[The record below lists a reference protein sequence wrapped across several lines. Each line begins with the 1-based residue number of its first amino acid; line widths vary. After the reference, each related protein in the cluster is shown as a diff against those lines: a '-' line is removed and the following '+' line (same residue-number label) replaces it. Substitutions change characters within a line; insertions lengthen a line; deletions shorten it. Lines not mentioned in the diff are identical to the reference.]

1 MLHKGDTYLIVPIM
15 GGQQNKSTDK
25 LLPIATAKNAYR
37 LLNVSNYARKLA
49 RFKRTISVIVFDG
62 GWESYEEGTQF
73 IFSEKKGTKDAR

>member
-1 MLHKGDTYLIVPIM
+1 MHHQGDTYLIVPII

-49 RFKRTISVIVFDG
+49 RFKRTISLIVFDG
-62 GWESYEEGTQF
+62 GRESYE
-73 IFSEKKGTKDAR
+73 KDT